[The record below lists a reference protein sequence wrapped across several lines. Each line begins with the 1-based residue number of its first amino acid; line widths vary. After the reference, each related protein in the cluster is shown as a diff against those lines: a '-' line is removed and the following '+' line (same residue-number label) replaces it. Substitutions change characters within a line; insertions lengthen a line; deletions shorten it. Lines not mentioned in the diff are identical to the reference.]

1 MAEQFFVQLDE
12 NNVVVKM
19 ALVKRDFLEANPDRY
34 TGRWVETF
42 IDDEHTFGNMGFTY
56 DEATQDFV
64 EPPRPVIESEV

>member
-34 TGRWVETF
+34 SSRWVETF

-56 DEATQDFV
+56 DDETENFV
-64 EPPRPVIESEV
+64 EPPRPVIESEI

>member
-12 NNVVVKM
+12 NNVVVNM

-42 IDDEHTFGNMGFTY
+42 IDSEHTFGNMGFTY